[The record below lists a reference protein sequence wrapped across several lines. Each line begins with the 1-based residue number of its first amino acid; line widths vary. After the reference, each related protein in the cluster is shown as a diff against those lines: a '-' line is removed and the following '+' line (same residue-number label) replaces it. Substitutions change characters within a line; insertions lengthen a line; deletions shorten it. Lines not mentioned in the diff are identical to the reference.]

1 MNKNKKELNLLLI
14 LSLHYVYPFFLF
26 FTLMIKTKF
35 RKEYHWLIITYKMT
49 KAIFITI
56 YRYSNA
62 KYGCPDIFGLGD
74 RIYNTPESEKS

>member
-1 MNKNKKELNLLLI
+1 
-14 LSLHYVYPFFLF
+14 
-26 FTLMIKTKF
+26 
-35 RKEYHWLIITYKMT
+35 MT

-62 KYGCPDIFGLGD
+62 KYGCPDIFGVGD